1 MGLDARLRQRV
12 GYATSKALTRASARM
27 ALPSR
32 AALSTTESTMT
43 STRTMA
49 GANVGLSAPQDER
62 SVEGRR
68 SARAGASGGVIEGQQ
83 APHLRPAVAAKR
95 RATVERNKAA
105 FRAAKL
111 DEIERQVTEGSLVI
125 RQMTDAERSAP
136 RKRR

>member
-1 MGLDARLRQRV
+1 MPALRNGV
-12 GYATSKALTRASARM
+12 GHSTSSALTRASEWM

-32 AALSTTESTMT
+32 AALSTRESTMT
-43 STRTMA
+43 RIRTMTEE
-49 GANVGLSAPQDER
+49 NVRLSAPQDDR
-62 SVEGRR
+62 SVDGRR
-68 SARAGASGGVIEGQQ
+68 SASAGARGGVTEGQQ

>member
-1 MGLDARLRQRV
+1 MTRITTMTMAEATIRL
-12 GYATSKALTRASARM
+12 SARPND
-27 ALPSR
+27 PSAENR
-32 AALSTTESTMT
+32 QSAVVAPTSAITDAA
-43 STRTMA
+43 
-49 GANVGLSAPQDER
+49 
-62 SVEGRR
+62 
-68 SARAGASGGVIEGQQ
+68 Q

-111 DEIERQVTEGSLVI
+111 CDIERQVSEVSLVI

>member
-1 MGLDARLRQRV
+1 M
-12 GYATSKALTRASARM
+12 TRI
-27 ALPSR
+27 
-32 AALSTTESTMT
+32 TTI
-43 STRTMA
+43 TMA
-49 GANVGLSAPQDER
+49 EATVRLSAPQDDRPAEGER
-62 SVEGRR
+62 S
-68 SARAGASGGVIEGQQ
+68 AGAGVKGGVIDAAQ

-111 DEIERQVTEGSLVI
+111 DEIERQVTAGSLVI

>member
-1 MGLDARLRQRV
+1 M
-12 GYATSKALTRASARM
+12 TRI
-27 ALPSR
+27 
-32 AALSTTESTMT
+32 
-43 STRTMA
+43 RTIA
-49 GANVGLSAPQDER
+49 EANVRLSAPQDDR
-62 SVEGRR
+62 PVEGRR
-68 SARAGASGGVIEGQQ
+68 SASAEAKGGVSEVPQ

>member
-1 MGLDARLRQRV
+1 M
-12 GYATSKALTRASARM
+12 TRIR
-27 ALPSR
+27 
-32 AALSTTESTMT
+32 TMT
-43 STRTMA
+43 MA
-49 GANVGLSAPQDER
+49 EADVRLSAPQVGR
-62 SVEGRR
+62 SVPGGG
-68 SARAGASGGVIEGQQ
+68 SASAAVKGDVSDAAP

-105 FRAAKL
+105 FRAEKL

>member
-1 MGLDARLRQRV
+1 M
-12 GYATSKALTRASARM
+12 TRI
-27 ALPSR
+27 
-32 AALSTTESTMT
+32 TTI
-43 STRTMA
+43 TMA
-49 GANVGLSAPQDER
+49 EATVRLSAPQDA
-62 SVEGRR
+62 R
-68 SARAGASGGVIEGQQ
+68 SAEGNRSAAVGPEGGVTDAAP

-111 DEIERQVTEGSLVI
+111 CEIERQVTEGSLVI